1 MRMLLLQQD
10 KVTQLED
17 SLRQLDL
24 DENDLFIQCSRL
36 DKNPERQRILKN
48 LETEIA
54 AYGLYHL
61 FLLQNLVDFSA
72 KGTD

>member
-17 SLRQLDL
+17 SLRRLDL
-24 DENDLFIQCSRL
+24 NENDLFMQCSRL
-36 DKNPERQRILKN
+36 DKNPKRQRVLKK

-54 AYGLYHL
+54 AYGLYQ
-61 FLLQNLVDFSA
+61 LLLPQLLADSL
-72 KGTD
+72 

>member
-17 SLRQLDL
+17 SLRRLDL
-24 DENDLFIQCSRL
+24 NENDLVIQCSRL
-36 DKNPERQRILKN
+36 DKNRKRQRILKK

-54 AYGLYHL
+54 AYGL
-61 FLLQNLVDFSA
+61 
-72 KGTD
+72 